1 MINENP
7 FKMPVNTDKPC
18 EEHVLYWVWEREAI
32 RIAKDN
38 GYAGELTRD
47 PILKKY
53 RFCNVRR
60 RDDRVSK
67 WIYDNMLA
75 PHRGE
80 RDVWFVSAIARYVNW
95 PPALQSL
102 INEKAIP
109 AYVEDFDYEIFG
121 SVIDGIVSRGEKA
134 WGGAYMLYPGHQA
147 PGTPKG
153 YRVGKYILEPLKEI
167 ADQIRAAIY
176 DERSIESTVKVMNQS
191 YGWSTF
197 MAGQVAAD
205 LTYVPALKKAEDI
218 YDYAPMGPGSQ
229 RGLNRLYG
237 YKMNHEWCQ
246 HHFNDA
252 LIKIRNRIV
261 YELDIDDL
269 TLHDVQSCFCES
281 DKYWRELY
289 GEGHPKSIY
298 KPEWRF

>member
-7 FKMPVNTDKPC
+7 FKRPSSEDKPC
-18 EEHVLYWVWEREAI
+18 EEHVLYWVWERECI
-32 RIAKDN
+32 RIAKEN
-38 GYAGELTRD
+38 KYAGALTSD
-47 PILKKY
+47 PILTKY

-67 WIYDNMLA
+67 WIYDNMLC
-75 PHRGE
+75 PCRGE
-80 RDVWFVSAIARYVNW
+80 KDVWFVSAIARYVNW
-95 PPALQSL
+95 PLTLQEL
-102 INEKAIP
+102 INADAIP
-109 AYVEDFDYEIFG
+109 ENAEDFDYELFA
-121 SVIDGIVSRGEKA
+121 SVIDGIVKSGTKA
-134 WGGAYMLYPGHQA
+134 WGGAYMLYPGHSE

-153 YRVGKYILEPLKEI
+153 YRVGKYILEPLKNIAGEI
-167 ADQIRAAIY
+167 REAIY
-176 DERSIESTVKVMNQS
+176 EEHSIESMVKTMNRS

-205 LTYVPALKKAEDI
+205 LTYVPALKTAEDI
-218 YDYAPMGPGSQ
+218 YNYAPMGPGSQ
-229 RGLNRLYG
+229 RGLNRLHG
-237 YKMNHEWCQ
+237 YKLNHEWTQ
-246 HHFNDA
+246 PDFSEA

-261 YELDIDDL
+261 FELDMDDL
-269 TLHDVQSCFCES
+269 TLHDVQSCFCEM